1 MLVTPPSYYVGMA
14 QSLRTQHPNR
24 GQMRYLGSDSVK
36 NLLSVSPKKSKPMP
50 PPTNTSLDTRQATL
64 LSETDSFTNALYS
77 FDSCNTGEFIP
88 LHDSPALTAIPA
100 VLTSEPAFN
109 HIVTGDAKTALA
121 GLPVASVS
129 LSFWSPPYYVGKSYE
144 RHLSFEDWQELIRE
158 VIHCHRRIIQPGG
171 FMAVN
176 IGDILCFPDESMPR
190 FQADNVRRKKVA
202 VTKEQILETKQ
213 KHPDANRHDLAKLLG
228 CSEQTIQRRLED
240 NNVRGGKHTASTKI
254 KLTGCLV
261 AEWAEEAGFYLYDQR
276 IWHKD
281 PCWANSR
288 WHSNSYRA
296 VDEFEHVYVFWK
308 PGITEYDR
316 HRLSADE
323 WAEWGSRG
331 VWQIPSVR
339 RNDRHE
345 AEFPEE
351 LAERVIRLFSPVGG
365 VVLDPFVGTGTT
377 TTVANRLGRQWIG
390 IDNNPAHTEIA
401 SQRTNEA

>member
-1 MLVTPPSYYVGMA
+1 MAVLEGMLVTPPHYYVGMVHQRLA
-14 QSLRTQHPNR
+14 HKVSIERKCANR
-24 GQMRYLGSDSVK
+24 DSAPSKIDYQSDS
-36 NLLSVSPKKSKPMP
+36 PIPEAMP
-50 PPTNTSLDTRQATL
+50 PLTETLLDADRATL
-64 LSETDSFTNALYS
+64 LRKPDAVAWGCLEVPQLVAETQPEPVSPMPSRFT
-77 FDSCNTGEFIP
+77 
-88 LHDSPALTAIPA
+88 
-100 VLTSEPAFN
+100 FN
-109 HIVTGDAKTALA
+109 RIVTGDARTVLA
-121 GLPVASVS
+121 GLPADSVS

-144 RHLSFEDWQELIRE
+144 RHLSFEDWQELIRK
-158 VIHCHRRIIQPGG
+158 VIHCHTRIIQPGG

-202 VTKEQILETKQ
+202 VSKEQILETKQ
-213 KHPDANRHDLAKLLG
+213 KHPDANRHELAKILG

-240 NNVRGGKHTASTKI
+240 NNVRGGKHSASTKI
-254 KLTGCLV
+254 KLTGCMV
-261 AEWAEEAGFYLYDQR
+261 VEWAEEAGFYLYDQR

-296 VDEFEHVYVFWK
+296 VDEFEHVYIFWK

-316 HRLSADE
+316 HRLNADE

-377 TTVANRLGRQWIG
+377 TCVAKRLDRQWYG
-390 IDNNPAHTEIA
+390 IDNDPAHTEIA